1 MCVIIHT
8 YMSRAHETPADVE
21 RWFREQVARLWPAG
35 LGSLSLRRSPC
46 VRPGCTACAT
56 GEQHASY
63 VLYGRARGRRT
74 SVYVPDR
81 LVEEV
86 GRTVTNGRVLQAL
99 LYEAAQRYTQAL
111 KRAHR
116 QSRG

>member
-1 MCVIIHT
+1 
-8 YMSRAHETPADVE
+8 
-21 RWFREQVARLWPAG
+21 
-35 LGSLSLRRSPC
+35 
-46 VRPGCTACAT
+46 
-56 GEQHASY
+56 
-63 VLYGRARGRRT
+63 
-74 SVYVPDR
+74 VYVPDR